1 MTIRQVFSSLAC
13 LGQNVILLSYLIF
26 YNLIGASVS
35 EPHNSLFNYNF
46 SYIIIIWRTS
56 FHISLML

>member
-1 MTIRQVFSSLAC
+1 MTIRQVFSSSAC

-26 YNLIGASVS
+26 YNLIGVSMS
-35 EPHNSLFNYNF
+35 EPHTSVFNYDF